1 MPRAGL
7 TEARVIDEAEQM
19 ADEVGLSHLTLAAL
33 AERLGVRYPSLY
45 KHVDGMDG
53 LQRGIAI
60 RAKTELAGILARA
73 TVGRARGDAIVS
85 LSHAYRNWAL
95 QHPGRYAAAQRVPT
109 PGDTEAEAAD
119 WASVEIIGDVLAGY
133 DLQGDDA
140 IDATRALRAALHGWV
155 TLEATFVHPANID
168 RSFGRLVQGLAT
180 ALASWAGQPA
190 ARARA
195 TKT

>member
-1 MPRAGL
+1 
-7 TEARVIDEAEQM
+7 VIDEATQM
-19 ADEVGLSHLTLAAL
+19 ADEIGLSRLTLAAL
-33 AERLGVRYPSLY
+33 ADRLGVRYPSLY

-60 RAKTELAGILARA
+60 RAKNELAAILARA

-85 LSHAYRNWAL
+85 LSNAYRNWAL

-133 DLQGDDA
+133 DLRGDDA
-140 IDATRALRAALHGWV
+140 IDAIRGLRASLHGWV
-155 TLEATFVHPANID
+155 TLEATFAHPANID
-168 RSFGRLVQGLAT
+168 RSFDRLVQGLAT
-180 ALASWAGQPA
+180 ALANWADLPA
-190 ARARA
+190 STASSA
-195 TKT
+195 

>member
-7 TEARVIDEAEQM
+7 SEARVIDEAEQM
-19 ADEVGLSHLTLAAL
+19 ADEVGLSSLTLAAL
-33 AERLGVRYPSLY
+33 ADRLGVRYPSLY

-53 LQRGIAI
+53 LQRSIAI
-60 RAKTELAGILARA
+60 RAKNELAGTLARA
-73 TVGRARGDAIVS
+73 TVGRARGDAIIS
-85 LSHAYRNWAL
+85 LSYAYRNWAL

-133 DLQGDDA
+133 DLHGDDA
-140 IDATRALRAALHGWV
+140 IDATRVLRAALHGWV

-168 RSFGRLVQGLAT
+168 RSFDRLVQGLAT
-180 ALASWAGQPA
+180 ALAGWASQPA
-190 ARARA
+190 STPDSPR
-195 TKT
+195 

>member
-1 MPRAGL
+1 VPRVGL
-7 TEARVIDEAEQM
+7 TEARVLDEAEQL

-60 RAKTELAGILARA
+60 RAKHELAGTLARA

-85 LSHAYRNWAL
+85 VSHAYRNWAIK
-95 QHPGRYAAAQRVPT
+95 HPGRYTAAQRVPT
-109 PGDTEAEAAD
+109 PGDTEMEAAD
-119 WASVEIIGDVLAGY
+119 WASVEIIGDILAGY
-133 DLQGDDA
+133 HLQGDDV
-140 IDATRALRAALHGWV
+140 IDAIRALRAALHGFV
-155 TLEATFVHPANID
+155 TLEITFVHPADID

-180 ALASWAGQPA
+180 ALANWADSDGLDRP
-190 ARARA
+190 
-195 TKT
+195 